1 MIETVLLR
9 FLIVWGVLNLILLP
23 IEWYRWQRAKKAHW
37 SWRGY
42 VDHFMWDFTDFV
54 LIVDAIFLA
63 LSILGPIVYWIIQ
76 PAIN

>member
-23 IEWYRWQRAKKAHW
+23 IEWYRWQRAKKAYW

-42 VDHFMWDFTDFV
+42 VDHFMWDVTYFV
-54 LIVDAIFLA
+54 LMLDAIFLA

>member
-1 MIETVLLR
+1 MMTTVLIR
-9 FLIVWGVLNLILLP
+9 FLIVWGILNLILLSV
-23 IEWYRWQRAKKAHW
+23 EWRRWQRAKKAHW

-42 VDHFMWDFTDFV
+42 TEHFMWGLTYLV
-54 LIVDAIFLA
+54 LALDAVFLA